1 MVAFTASAS
10 NHPPDARVAPR
21 LANLW
26 LAAAALL
33 LACGGSSAPAA
44 APTALVCDDTM
55 KTAFKPDANTTVTL
69 VKAFKK
75 GDPLALSGTP
85 ATPTP
90 PMATNDVCLV
100 KLMVGPGHPGPAG
113 APSTSAG
120 IGIEIWLPAPTNW
133 NKRMH
138 VLGQGGWS
146 GNPGISSTTVMS
158 NAMNGGYSAMSFA
171 IDGGSV
177 SAVNDGGFANA
188 AAVGTP
194 SRGGSFA
201 MNPDGTIN
209 TTLWTDLA
217 TRSTHEMAVKTKA
230 LTAAYYLE
238 SPKYSYFEGCS
249 GGGRQ
254 GYMEAQVHAADFDGI
269 VVGAPS
275 INQTQFFTANLYP
288 QVVMQRDLDGVPLTA
303 DQLALASGAAV
314 SACDPALNGQHDGY
328 ISDPAQCRYDP
339 TTDPA
344 VLCVANGGTN
354 TTASCLNPAQ
364 AQAFNKMW
372 YGPTADGMAPSPSA
386 DNGYNVARSPG
397 QLWFGPARGT
407 TLVPVA
413 KSTDRVPA
421 PFTLGADQ
429 VALDLHNPSFAT
441 PSFVN
446 TTGNGADGWKA
457 LTYAGF
463 ANALNQGAVR
473 NSAFGNI
480 DTNNP
485 DLSAFRDRGGKML
498 TYHGLSDPLVP
509 SQSSID
515 YYTRTA
521 HMLGGYAATQQFH
534 RLFMVPG
541 MGHCTGIGSVNG
553 TTGVSPRATP
563 PLLKAG
569 QMYNAL
575 VDWVENGNAPTT
587 ITVTTADNTVSRP
600 LCMYPK
606 KLTYMSGGVNA
617 AASYTCK

>member
-1 MVAFTASAS
+1 MTTSAS
-10 NHPPDARVAPR
+10 HHPPDARVAPR
-21 LANLW
+21 SANLW
-26 LAAAALL
+26 LVVAAAALL

-44 APTALVCDDTM
+44 APTLAPTALVCDDTM
-55 KTAFKPDANTTVTL
+55 KTAFKPDAHTTVTL

-75 GDPLALSGTP
+75 GDPLALAGTP

-90 PMATNDVCLV
+90 PTAANDVCLV

-120 IGIEIWLPAPTNW
+120 IGIEIWLPAPANW

-158 NAMNGGYSAMSFA
+158 NAINGGYSAMAFA

-201 MNPDGTIN
+201 MTPDGTIN

-238 SPKYSYFEGCS
+238 SPKYAYFEGCS

-254 GYMEAQVHAADFDGI
+254 GYMEAQVHPADFDGI

-275 INQTQFFTANLYP
+275 INQTQFFPAILYP

-314 SACDPALNGQHDGY
+314 SACDTALHGQHDGY

-344 VLCVANGGTN
+344 VRCVAHGGTN
-354 TTASCLNPAQ
+354 TTASCLTPAQ

-372 YGPTADGMAPSPSA
+372 YGPTADGTAPAPSV
-386 DNGYNVARSPG
+386 DNGYHVARSPG

-407 TLVPVA
+407 TLVPLA
-413 KSTDRVPA
+413 KSTDGVPA
-421 PFTLGADQ
+421 PSPAAADQ
-429 VALDLHNPSFAT
+429 VALNLQQPSFAT
-441 PSFVN
+441 PSFIN
-446 TTGNGADGWKA
+446 ATGNGADGWKA
-457 LTYAGF
+457 LTYASF
-463 ANALNQGAVR
+463 AHALSKARCGIAP
-473 NSAFGNI
+473 SAI
-480 DTNNP
+480 SIPTIRICRP
-485 DLSAFRDRGGKML
+485 SA
-498 TYHGLSDPLVP
+498 TV
-509 SQSSID
+509 
-515 YYTRTA
+515 
-521 HMLGGYAATQQFH
+521 
-534 RLFMVPG
+534 
-541 MGHCTGIGSVNG
+541 
-553 TTGVSPRATP
+553 
-563 PLLKAG
+563 
-569 QMYNAL
+569 
-575 VDWVENGNAPTT
+575 VE
-587 ITVTTADNTVSRP
+587 R
-600 LCMYPK
+600 C
-606 KLTYMSGGVNA
+606 
-617 AASYTCK
+617 

>member
-1 MVAFTASAS
+1 
-10 NHPPDARVAPR
+10 
-21 LANLW
+21 
-26 LAAAALL
+26 LL
-33 LACGGSSAPAA
+33 LACGGSSALAA
-44 APTALVCDDTM
+44 APTPAPTALVCDDTM

-75 GDPLALSGTP
+75 GDLLALSGAP
-85 ATPTP
+85 ATPP
-90 PMATNDVCLV
+90 PPTAANDVCLV
-100 KLMVGPGHPGPAG
+100 KLMVGPGNPGPAG

-120 IGIEIWLPAPTNW
+120 IGIEIWLPAPANW

-146 GNPGISSTTVMS
+146 GNPGISSTTVIS
-158 NAMNGGYSAMSFA
+158 NAINGGYSAMAFA
-171 IDGGSV
+171 IDGGAV

-201 MNPDGTIN
+201 MSPDGTIN

-254 GYMEAQVHAADFDGI
+254 GYMEAQVHPADFDGI

-275 INQTQFFTANLYP
+275 INQTQCFPAILYP

-303 DQLALASGAAV
+303 DQLALASSAAV
-314 SACDPALNGQHDGY
+314 SACDTALHGQHDGY

-354 TTASCLNPAQ
+354 TTANCLTLAQ

-372 YGPTADGMAPSPSA
+372 YGPTADGTTPAPSV
-386 DNGYNVARSPG
+386 DNGYHVARSPG
-397 QLWFGPARGT
+397 QLWFGPTRGT

-421 PFTLGADQ
+421 PSPNAADQ
-429 VALDLHNPSFAT
+429 VALNLQQPSFAT
-441 PSFVN
+441 PSFIN
-446 TTGNGADGWKA
+446 ATGNGADGWKA
-457 LTYAGF
+457 LTYASF
-463 ANALNQGAVR
+463 AHALSQGAVL

-498 TYHGLSDPLVP
+498 TYHGLSDPLVAP
-509 SQSSID
+509 QSSID

-521 HMLGGYAATQQFH
+521 HLLGGDAATQQFH
-534 RLFMVPG
+534 RLFLVPG

-553 TTGVSPRATP
+553 ITGVSPQANP
-563 PLLKAG
+563 PLLTAG

-587 ITVTTADNTVSRP
+587 LTVTTADNSISRP

-606 KLTYMSGGVNA
+606 KLTYVSSDVNA